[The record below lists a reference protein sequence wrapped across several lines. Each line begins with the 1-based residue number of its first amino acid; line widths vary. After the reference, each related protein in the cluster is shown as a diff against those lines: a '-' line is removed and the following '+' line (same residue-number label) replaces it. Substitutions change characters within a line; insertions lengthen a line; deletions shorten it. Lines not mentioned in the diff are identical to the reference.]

1 MKKYGLIC
9 HRPSNFFLR
18 FKESHQGR
26 AGQGRGVSSFW
37 TLWCELNQLDMAGKG
52 RSDLGKGIRPYKSI
66 SVVVNFTISRKHIDR
81 RLDETKAFTR
91 ES

>member
-1 MKKYGLIC
+1 MS
-9 HRPSNFFLR
+9 R
-18 FKESHQGR
+18 
-26 AGQGRGVSSFW
+26 VW
-37 TLWCELNQLDMAGKG
+37 TLLVVLNKVDAAGKG

-66 SVVVNFTISRKHIDR
+66 SVVLNFKISRKHIVR